1 MMALLEAP
9 SMKAYLLTSGSI
21 FGIIGTL
28 HLSNIV
34 LRWSQ
39 MTADGQFAAEN
50 LILTSIAGGL
60 AFWAFTLVRS
70 R

>member
-1 MMALLEAP
+1 
-9 SMKAYLLTSGSI
+9 
-21 FGIIGTL
+21 
-28 HLSNIV
+28 
-34 LRWSQ
+34 

-70 R
+70 H